1 MGKDT
6 NHGIFNA
13 IKQHLRQNR
22 LGDLLVH
29 SGKINS
35 VDLHKALK
43 LQKESQKP
51 LGSILV
57 EQSMISQGQL
67 RMVLGRQVMVRCAAA
82 VLFAA
87 VSVATFTSKRARAD
101 ISDIPAPI
109 SLHVANFNQ
118 MASYT
123 PLFGSD
129 EKRST
134 DLKAFTKWSGVFDRF
149 EREMRGS
156 QNKQF
161 VSLWHDKFGAL
172 KGMPLEQKVNAVND
186 IVNAENYIVDSKNWG
201 KSDYWSTPVEFFAR
215 GGDCEDFAITKYV
228 ALRTLGVPEERL
240 RLAVVHDNEKNIPH
254 AILVVYGDNENFI
267 LDNQIKQVKNGE
279 RMYRYRPIFSINRT
293 AWWLHT
299 GGTTQLASR

>member
-1 MGKDT
+1 MKKDKKA
-6 NHGIFNA
+6 GVFNT
-13 IKQHLRQNR
+13 IKQNLKNNR
-22 LGDLLVH
+22 LGDLLVG
-29 SGKINS
+29 SDKI
-35 VDLHKALK
+35 DRITLHKALK
-43 LQKESQKP
+43 IQKETQKP
-51 LGSILV
+51 LGHILV
-57 EQSMISQGQL
+57 DQAMISQNQL
-67 RMVLGRQVMVRCAAA
+67 RAILGRQFMVRCAAA

-87 VSVATFTSKRARAD
+87 VSIASFASKRARAD

-109 SLHVANFNQ
+109 SLHVATFNQ

-134 DLKAFTKWSGVFDRF
+134 DLSAFTKWSGVFDRF
-149 EREMRGS
+149 EREMRHS
-156 QNKQF
+156 QSTQF
-161 VSLWHDKFGAL
+161 VSLWRNKFGSL
-172 KGMPLEQKVNAVND
+172 KGLSLKDKVDAVND
-186 IVNAENYIVDSKNWG
+186 IVNAEEYIVDSKNWG
-201 KSDYWSTPVEFFAR
+201 KSDYWSTPMEFFAR

-267 LDNQIKQVKNGE
+267 LDNQIKHVKNGE

-299 GGTTQLASR
+299 GATTQLASR